1 MQMCVSSTASR
12 SRSLDRVLRY
22 QFVHDCFTLAA
33 IMRARCRPGFRFHK
47 DVFASAV
54 PTPTCSMRMQASA
67 CNNTFSVHSH
77 SFIGARQFL
86 IVGGGGTRYELLTR
100 LILGYAPTY
109 LNSKLL
115 SYCERALVPRS
126 RGSSINR

>member
-12 SRSLDRVLRY
+12 SRSLDRVSRY

-33 IMRARCRPGFRFHK
+33 IMRARCRPGFQFHK

-54 PTPTCSMRMQASA
+54 PTPTCMHAYASA

-77 SFIGARQFL
+77 SFIGARRFL

-109 LNSKLL
+109 LNFKLL
-115 SYCERALVPRS
+115 SYCARALVPRS
-126 RGSSINR
+126 RGSNINR